1 MADAMTKLQR
11 TFFIALL
18 SGLQVSYV
26 AVGAQ
31 LTVKATN
38 KLPLARASQ
47 TLELSA
53 KDLAPLGESNLQ
65 KIHVKDAA
73 GNELLCQA
81 VDTDFDA
88 YHKPDIVIFQADFAP
103 GESKIFMVSSGSKH
117 TYKKEQFRAHGRFV
131 RERFDDFA
139 WENDRIAHRMYGRAL
154 ETWAGELLTSSAV
167 DIWSK
172 RVPQMVIDE
181 WYMVDNYHV
190 DSGQGADFY
199 SAGTSR
205 GCGGTGFWADGK
217 LWVSKNFVDTRVL
230 ADGPLRVM
238 FELVYE
244 PFEVNGIKVS
254 EIKRITLDAGSNFDH
269 FQSFF
274 KPQGNSSELVCAIGL
289 KKVAGE
295 KKQFNPEAGTLVS
308 WEKMEK
314 NQGMQGIALVV
325 DPKTSPKETEDK
337 LDNLVLVKLG
347 PDHSVSYWAGFA
359 WDKSGQCA
367 NEEAWRTQVYQFA
380 KGLESPIEVRVG
392 GE

>member
-1 MADAMTKLQR
+1 MAVCRLMADAMTKLQR

-103 GESKIFMVSSGSKH
+103 GESKTFMVSSGSKH

-217 LWVSKNFVDTRVL
+217 LWVSKNFVDTLVL
-230 ADGPLRVM
+230 ACL
-238 FELVYE
+238 
-244 PFEVNGIKVS
+244 
-254 EIKRITLDAGSNFDH
+254 
-269 FQSFF
+269 
-274 KPQGNSSELVCAIGL
+274 
-289 KKVAGE
+289 
-295 KKQFNPEAGTLVS
+295 
-308 WEKMEK
+308 
-314 NQGMQGIALVV
+314 
-325 DPKTSPKETEDK
+325 
-337 LDNLVLVKLG
+337 
-347 PDHSVSYWAGFA
+347 
-359 WDKSGQCA
+359 
-367 NEEAWRTQVYQFA
+367 
-380 KGLESPIEVRVG
+380 
-392 GE
+392 